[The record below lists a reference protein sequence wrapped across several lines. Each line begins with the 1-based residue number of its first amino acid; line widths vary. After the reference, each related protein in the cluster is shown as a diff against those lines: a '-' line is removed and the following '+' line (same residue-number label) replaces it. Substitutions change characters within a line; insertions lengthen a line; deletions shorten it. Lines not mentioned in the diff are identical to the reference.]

1 VVRPSVA
8 LGLFEYGKTPGVGGQ
23 SGKTCSVGRDGLI
36 EKLKLSSACF
46 LASSNF
52 TCRAVLSTPQ
62 VLDEG

>member
-36 EKLKLSSACF
+36 ERLTLSLCLFPGFFQLHVQGRA
-46 LASSNF
+46 LYTSSI
-52 TCRAVLSTPQ
+52 
-62 VLDEG
+62 G